1 MIEINMLLW
10 NAHYFFAIL
19 RYKTIR
25 VQFVADVPVNQR
37 GASFRS
43 CSAFLDWTQLYNESD
58 RVYEA
63 HGGLRTSQ
71 LEHNDTSSDDA
82 DGDYQ
87 CAIEEQKLRS
97 IDRWNRERLSTIY
110 NTSSCPDRRTSFSH
124 AAHNSY
130 LNIGGSVAVA
140 GPGARNGVSPARSAR
155 SVHARLPA
163 NCTGESKDCRSVASS
178 DSDDVFTT
186 AESDYYNILPVGG
199 TCGFTADSPAKCS
212 NIPNGAPRGES
223 VLQSKPQSI
232 VLQAVKS
239 VAYRN
244 KRNRIVH
251 RSYTLPRTIHE
262 CRTDIYTPDSPGSLS
277 NDTSSVTSNTAH
289 TVDDSIDSLSDSFQ
303 TYRVNDYE
311 HVLVYDAVGDSCR
324 PTKFFDDV
332 KTRTTLTD
340 SCGDSTMA
348 LPGCRANSSM
358 SSHAYGAARV
368 CSSSNE
374 SPYMNLSMPQSKVSV
389 GCGVEAQDVRNGEV
403 RIDPL
408 LPLEYIDLNR
418 FDGADDRYSCWLRGR
433 SETPPPTLP
442 PPPPPPIRNDA
453 QEQLSSGGSN
463 TQDTPVSSVDCK
475 VELPK
480 KRVSKPNRFLSFHG
494 SLKRQNKSKG
504 SSVKSLQDDSV
515 SRGSTNSV
523 HAGKLQRCSSF
534 CYAPPQS
541 GSRSIDCVNQTF
553 SVASPS
559 VRDGNESGG
568 LPPRPTR
575 APSMQSVSEY
585 LTPVP
590 SQPSSSQH
598 NVSTKCEYMMMDPNS
613 TTAAGVSG
621 TSNTVFCTVDLPLK
635 RTNSAGSRKS
645 SLSCSNNGF
654 TIPSDGGYTDL
665 SRVND
670 ASKVRGR
677 SMSLRDQPGMS
688 RAPALSHAKS
698 WDNELESNY
707 LQMSCSAAP
716 DYIKMSSAD
725 IERLSDAQQL
735 DTQPLKPFDNLLE
748 HKHHLSRKPIVAP
761 RGVLPF
767 NYADRIGGG
776 DSKPSSDEDVSS
788 KSGKTPG
795 LLFRLIRRNSSKKA
809 SRSQEDIL
817 AATSIETVPELP
829 PSVISHVRTKSAD
842 MLDDTPPR
850 STVPERQRS
859 MSYSDMTVSRFSLTD
874 QKTRSLLCAVPPAP
888 AVQSDTGLFVSVPPP
903 VPPRAPGSCSS
914 SSSKSDTASYVTV
927 TTASNDRAY
936 FSVGAGVSSC
946 RRVSEGPYISTGY
959 PRNITTSESIS
970 SRSVENMLSRNT
982 GQSVANNQTPRT
994 SRCMSG
1000 QSEVARSGNVSPEAD
1015 YLMVWADSPGRT
1027 SCGASPA
1034 NTAPPSCRTTNVFDR
1049 SPAGRRRS
1057 SNTSEL
1063 YARVPQDSVQ
1073 STKTD
1078 PIPIPSIQ
1086 SRLNDD
1092 EHSSSSSPPAL
1103 PQKTYRRSSY
1113 SRRNYLALPAPRR
1126 TTETSL
1132 IDSPCH
1138 SCYSSDADSVGLPR
1152 TGKDTAHKLKHI
1164 PSLRVSIPSLPVSQ
1178 EEEHDGIWMHGDIGK
1193 VKRSHCHL
1201 LQSTDLSSY
1210 VNFLPSIKFVIITHS
1225 FNCVIV
1231 FSSANLWFCIV

>member
-1 MIEINMLLW
+1 M
-10 NAHYFFAIL
+10 
-19 RYKTIR
+19 
-25 VQFVADVPVNQR
+25 PVNQR

-43 CSAFLDWTQLYNESD
+43 CSEFLDWTQLYTDSD
-58 RVYEA
+58 RLYET

-87 CAIEEQKLRS
+87 FAIEEQKLRS
-97 IDRWNRERLSTIY
+97 IDRWNRERLNTIY
-110 NTSSCPDRRTSFSH
+110 NTSSCPDCHSGVSQ
-124 AAHNSY
+124 ASSY
-130 LNIGGSVAVA
+130 LNVGGSVAA
-140 GPGARNGVSPARSAR
+140 ARPGARNGVSPARSAR
-155 SVHARLPA
+155 SVHARLPVSCA
-163 NCTGESKDCRSVASS
+163 GESKDCRSVASS

-186 AESDYYNILPVGG
+186 AESDYYNILPAGG
-199 TCGFTADSPAKCS
+199 TCSFPADSPAKCS
-212 NIPNGAPRGES
+212 SIANGASRGES

-262 CRTDIYTPDSPGSLS
+262 CRTDIYPPDSPGSLS
-277 NDTSSVTSNTAH
+277 NDTSSNTSNTAH
-289 TVDDSIDSLSDSFQ
+289 TVDDSGDSLSDSFQ
-303 TYRVNDYE
+303 TYHVSDYE
-311 HVLVYDAVGDSCR
+311 HVLVYDAGGDSRR
-324 PTKFFDDV
+324 PSNFFDDV
-332 KTRTTLTD
+332 KTRTTLTADAD
-340 SCGDSTMA
+340 SCGERTMA

-368 CSSSNE
+368 GSSNNE
-374 SPYMNLSMPQSKVSV
+374 SPYMNLSIPEKSKVSV
-389 GCGVEAQDVRNGEV
+389 ACGVQSQDVRNGEV

-442 PPPPPPIRNDA
+442 PPPPPPIRTDA
-453 QEQLSSGGSN
+453 QEWRSSEGGPCPGN
-463 TQDTPVSSVDCK
+463 TQYNSQATPVSSGDCK

-494 SLKRQNKSKG
+494 SLKRLNKSKG
-504 SSVKSLQDDSV
+504 SVKSLQDDSV

-534 CYAPPQS
+534 CYAPPQQ

-553 SVASPS
+553 SVASPA
-559 VRDGNESGG
+559 VRDGSECGG

-590 SQPSSSQH
+590 SLPSSGQH
-598 NVSTKCEYMMMDPNS
+598 SVATKCEYMMMNPTS
-613 TTAAGVSG
+613 TTAAVVSG

-635 RTNSAGSRKS
+635 RANSAGCRKS
-645 SLSCSNNGF
+645 SLSGSVNGF
-654 TIPSDGGYTDL
+654 TIPSDGGYMDP
-665 SRVND
+665 SRVSD
-670 ASKVRGR
+670 VAKARGR
-677 SMSLRDQPGMS
+677 SMSLRDQPGTS
-688 RAPALSHAKS
+688 RTPALSHAKS

-707 LQMSCSAAP
+707 LQMSCSSAAP

-725 IERLSDAQQL
+725 IEQLSDAQQL
-735 DTQPLKPFDNLLE
+735 DTQLLKPFDNLLE

-788 KSGKTPG
+788 KGGKTPG
-795 LLFRLIRRNSSKKA
+795 LLSRLIRRNSSKKA

-842 MLDDTPPR
+842 MLDDRDAPPCIAA
-850 STVPERQRS
+850 PDRQRS
-859 MSYSDMTVSRFSLTD
+859 MSYSDMSVSRFSLAD
-874 QKTRSLLCAVPPAP
+874 QKSRSLLCAVPPAP
-888 AVQSDTGLFVSVPPP
+888 GAQPDTGLFVSVPPP

-914 SSSKSDTASYVTV
+914 SGGKSDAASYVTV
-927 TTASNDRAY
+927 TTASNDGAY
-936 FSVGAGVSSC
+936 YSAGAGVSSC
-946 RRVSEGPYISTGY
+946 RRVSEGPYISTEH
-959 PRNITTSESIS
+959 PQNITTESVS
-970 SRSVENMLSRNT
+970 SRSVENMLSRN
-982 GQSVANNQTPRT
+982 GQPMSTSQTPRT

-1000 QSEVARSGNVSPEAD
+1000 QSSEVPRSGDVSPEAD

-1034 NTAPPSCRTTNVFDR
+1034 NITAPCRTTNLFDR

-1057 SNTSEL
+1057 GNTSEL
-1063 YARVPQDSVQ
+1063 YARFPQDSVQ

-1086 SRLNDD
+1086 SRLNEDD
-1092 EHSSSSSPPAL
+1092 HSSSSSPPAL
-1103 PQKTYRRSSY
+1103 PEKTYRRGSY
-1113 SRRNYLALPAPRR
+1113 SRRAYLALPARRR
-1126 TTETSL
+1126 TTEAPL
-1132 IDSPCH
+1132 ADSPCH
-1138 SCYSSDADSVGLPR
+1138 SCHSSDADSVGLPR
-1152 TGKDTAHKLKHI
+1152 TVKDAAHKLKHI
-1164 PSLRVSIPSLPVSQ
+1164 PSLRVSIPPLTTSQ
-1178 EEEHDGIWMHGDIGK
+1178 EEEHDGIWMHGDIGEEPSSMI
-1193 VKRSHCHL
+1193 R
-1201 LQSTDLSSY
+1201 DLSRY
-1210 VNFLPSIKFVIITHS
+1210 HFLPFI
-1225 FNCVIV
+1225 
-1231 FSSANLWFCIV
+1231 